1 MVPFAQNHRGKIS
14 VPISGRNDLCFIPWI
29 PWPNA
34 HPGLCSARCF
44 GTFIK
49 PKPLK
54 IHRWIDVHC
63 HFPSL
68 SLSFFGNFW
77 IQSHFGRWETQQ
89 ELPKFFEK
97 MNALEEHV
105 PDVGEDYAGGV
116 PDVSGQGLKFKGGMP
131 KHTISI
137 HFISFHAI
145 SYRFIDSYH
154 FL

>member
-1 MVPFAQNHRGKIS
+1 
-14 VPISGRNDLCFIPWI
+14 
-29 PWPNA
+29 
-34 HPGLCSARCF
+34 
-44 GTFIK
+44 
-49 PKPLK
+49 
-54 IHRWIDVHC
+54 
-63 HFPSL
+63 
-68 SLSFFGNFW
+68 
-77 IQSHFGRWETQQ
+77 
-89 ELPKFFEK
+89 

-137 HFISFHAI
+137 HFISSHAI